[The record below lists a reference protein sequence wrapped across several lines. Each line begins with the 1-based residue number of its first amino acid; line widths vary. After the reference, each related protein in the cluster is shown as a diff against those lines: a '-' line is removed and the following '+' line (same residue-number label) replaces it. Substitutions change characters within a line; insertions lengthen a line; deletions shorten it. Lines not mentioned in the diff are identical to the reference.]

1 MKDRPKNTPNESG
14 ENQDYHAGFSRIMQF
29 AERANSQGWHFTD
42 RQLVHEII
50 QRERAARIRELS
62 SLPIITPGARS
73 AEWNRGQADA
83 LRALLKVQR
92 IRQRKEKDTKDSKD
106 S

>member
-1 MKDRPKNTPNESG
+1 MKEKSKNTPDESAD
-14 ENQDYHAGFSRIMQF
+14 NQDYHAGFTRIMQF

-62 SLPIITPGARS
+62 SLPIVTPAARS
-73 AEWNRGQADA
+73 PEWNRGQADA

-92 IRQRKEKDTKDSKD
+92 VRQRKDKDS
-106 S
+106 